1 MVSCSKNE
9 INAIREEGKD
19 SVRVIAEYD
28 DAGYDV
34 QYVRDDV
41 EAKMQTVAE
50 EIHDELV
57 IQGMGREYLEQLFE
71 AGELHCSMHRFDEV
85 TTFHFLDER
94 FTGLFASVDSGADVR
109 LATFADR
116 CRELL

>member
-1 MVSCSKNE
+1 MGITPQDE
-9 INAIREEGKD
+9 IDAIRQEANGAL
-19 SVRVIAEYD
+19 RVLATYD
-28 DAGYDV
+28 REGYDPI
-34 QYVRDDV
+34 YVRGDV
-41 EAKMQTVAE
+41 EPKVKTVAE

-71 AGELHCSMHRFDEV
+71 AGELHCSMHRFDEI

-94 FTGLFASVDSGADVR
+94 FTGLFASIDSGADIR

>member
-1 MVSCSKNE
+1 MGITPQDE
-9 INAIREEGKD
+9 IDAIRQEANGAL
-19 SVRVIAEYD
+19 RVLATYD
-28 DAGYDV
+28 REGYDPI
-34 QYVRDDV
+34 YVRGDV
-41 EAKMQTVAE
+41 EPKVETVAE

-71 AGELHCSMHRFDEV
+71 AGELHCSMHRFDEI

-94 FTGLFASVDSGADVR
+94 FTGLFASIDSGADIR